1 MGKSSVASLLTSVD
15 ELFTTQ
21 EERDAAKRETVVD
34 LQISEI
40 SDFPNHPFSHQIHLL
55 VKKRF
60 STIKPDRGG
69 RKKSK
74 KEEKAKNKAR
84 GVIGSSRLGAYLGVL
99 SEHKEPSPVFTHV
112 LSEHK
117 EPSPVF
123 LCSTPRALVL
133 GLIWFFIVG
142 QGTVPCPTNHISY
155 SITVFLQI
163 PFTIS

>member
-60 STIKPDRGG
+60 STGKADRSG
-69 RKKSK
+69 
-74 KEEKAKNKAR
+74 
-84 GVIGSSRLGAYLGVL
+84 
-99 SEHKEPSPVFTHV
+99 
-112 LSEHK
+112 
-117 EPSPVF
+117 
-123 LCSTPRALVL
+123 
-133 GLIWFFIVG
+133 
-142 QGTVPCPTNHISY
+142 
-155 SITVFLQI
+155 
-163 PFTIS
+163 

>member
-1 MGKSSVASLLTSVD
+1 MGKNNVASLLTSVD

-84 GVIGSSRLGAYLGVL
+84 GVISSSRLGAYLGVL
-99 SEHKEPSPVFTHV
+99 SEHKEPSPVFMRSLDIYNY
-112 LSEHK
+112 LS
-117 EPSPVF
+117 
-123 LCSTPRALVL
+123 
-133 GLIWFFIVG
+133 I
-142 QGTVPCPTNHISY
+142 
-155 SITVFLQI
+155 
-163 PFTIS
+163 